1 MFCNPRFVS
10 PVAIRFSLVDCGARR
25 GRERGRACG
34 ELQETSE
41 RSAEARPA
49 ECELACSACEGR
61 RSSEYRLSGRQFLD
75 PHDPLIRIE
84 SEATLDPRD
93 GLVRILV
100 GPDGVL

>member
-10 PVAIRFSLVDCGARR
+10 PVDIRFSLVDCGARR

-75 PHDPLIRIE
+75 ANDAVIRIE
-84 SEATLDPRD
+84 REVTLDPRD
-93 GLVRILV
+93 RRLRILR
-100 GPDGVL
+100 GPDS